1 MPSVKLRQIVAN
13 VLGVSPDEI
22 QKSSSPR
29 EFPQWDSAAH
39 IDIVLSLE
47 AEYGVSF
54 RAEEMMDALSVGA
67 LEDVL
72 RSKGAAFE

>member
-1 MPSVKLRQIVAN
+1 MKLRQIVAN

-22 QKSSSPR
+22 RKSSSPR
-29 EFPQWDSAAH
+29 DFPQWDSAAH
-39 IDIVLSLE
+39 IDIVLSVE

-54 RAEEMMDALSVGA
+54 RPEEMMDALSVGA

-72 RSKGAAFE
+72 RRKGAAFE

>member
-1 MPSVKLRQIVAN
+1 MSAVKLRQIVAN
-13 VLGVSPDEI
+13 VLGVPPDEI

-39 IDIVLSLE
+39 IDIVLSVE
-47 AEYGVSF
+47 VAYGVTF
-54 RAEEMMDALSVGA
+54 RPKEMMDSLSVGA
-67 LEDVL
+67 LEEVL

>member
-1 MPSVKLRQIVAN
+1 MKLRRIVAN

-39 IDIVLSLE
+39 IDIVLSVE
-47 AEYGVSF
+47 VEYGVRFSPG
-54 RAEEMMDALSVGA
+54 EMMESLSVGA

>member
-1 MPSVKLRQIVAN
+1 VKLRQIVAN

-29 EFPQWDSAAH
+29 DFPQWDSAAH
-39 IDIVLSLE
+39 IDIVLSVE
-47 AEYGVSF
+47 VEYGVSF
-54 RAEEMMDALSVGA
+54 RPLEMTDSLSVGA

-72 RSKGAAFE
+72 RSKGVVLE